1 MSIIKLF
8 LPFILFFIIGNYGIH
23 LYFKQKRALF
33 FKNIGN
39 RKFRE
44 YLNLK
49 TVINATSKISFSLQ
63 SFRADVVLFEN
74 SLYVLLKNSNL
85 KGLIN
90 QNQSIL
96 QISRNEN
103 IGKFEG
109 ISKVYFLEKYEINNN
124 KIKIFSTQNLIVS
137 AKFEIIIDFK
147 DRLEELKIV
156 ENYLSEI
163 KQ

>member
-23 LYFKQKRALF
+23 LYFKQKRTSF

-103 IGKFEG
+103 IEKFEG

-156 ENYLSEI
+156 KNYLSEI